1 MAVTALIT
9 SVGAQLCVSVSL
21 LLSLHPASVCPDAWP
36 AVRAVHDWRYFFGV
50 GGVGLRFEFR
60 TWHLQSRSSMAR
72 ATPPVHFA
80 LVILGMGVLQTI
92 YP

>member
-1 MAVTALIT
+1 VKTETDTSRKLLAKSPLHIVGPLQMAVTALIT

-50 GGVGLRFEFR
+50 GGGTEV
-60 TWHLQSRSSMAR
+60 
-72 ATPPVHFA
+72 
-80 LVILGMGVLQTI
+80 
-92 YP
+92 